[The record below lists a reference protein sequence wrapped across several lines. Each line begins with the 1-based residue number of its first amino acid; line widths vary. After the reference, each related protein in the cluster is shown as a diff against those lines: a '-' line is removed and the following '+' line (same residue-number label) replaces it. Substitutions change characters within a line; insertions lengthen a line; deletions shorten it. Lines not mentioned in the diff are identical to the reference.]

1 MPQPEIR
8 PAKQSTDIGII
19 YFGTTTAS
27 AEEAL
32 DILSEKSIHMDAL
45 RVRGFPFNADVES
58 FIEEHDQIFVVEQ
71 NRDGQLRTMLIN
83 ECEINPR
90 KLKPL
95 LCFDGLPVTAR
106 WIVDGIIGNEK
117 TNNVIPLSKEV
128 TV

>member
-1 MPQPEIR
+1 
-8 PAKQSTDIGII
+8 
-19 YFGTTTAS
+19 
-27 AEEAL
+27 
-32 DILSEKSIHMDAL
+32 MDAL